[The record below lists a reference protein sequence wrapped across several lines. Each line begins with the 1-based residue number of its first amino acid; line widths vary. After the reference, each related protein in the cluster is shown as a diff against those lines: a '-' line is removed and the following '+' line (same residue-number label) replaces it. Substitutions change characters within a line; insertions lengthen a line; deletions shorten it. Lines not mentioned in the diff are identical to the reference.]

1 MSSRR
6 AWRLGGGFI
15 KYTAKSTISYDGDSR
30 VRRVT
35 TASTQKGATAPELT
49 TSKWGETQ
57 SFSKVIDFADGRMV
71 LLPSGCWIIGTSV
84 QCAQSVPSSALCARR
99 LEFDNPDDC
108 C

>member
-71 LLPSGCWIIGTSV
+71 LLPSGCWIIGMSV
-84 QCAQSVPSSALCARR
+84 HCAQSVPSSSGAASALCAAA
-99 LEFDNPDDC
+99 
-108 C
+108 